1 MKPAKLRQLRQDT
14 ERSEKEIDSH
24 VSPWKATSVTLIG
37 TYEEAGRIG
46 PAVIFTT
53 TTCTQLPD
61 QQDQQ
66 ASLSSLSGASVDCT
80 TISIRHGDLILPPD
94 DHLL

>member
-1 MKPAKLRQLRQDT
+1 MHVHLLGFPLVDEKKPRYVY
-14 ERSEKEIDSH
+14 SH
-24 VSPWKATSVTLIG
+24 VSPWKATLVTLIG
-37 TYEEAGRIG
+37 TYEEAGKIG

-61 QQDQQ
+61 QKDQQ
-66 ASLSSLSGASVDCT
+66 ASLPSLSGASVDCT